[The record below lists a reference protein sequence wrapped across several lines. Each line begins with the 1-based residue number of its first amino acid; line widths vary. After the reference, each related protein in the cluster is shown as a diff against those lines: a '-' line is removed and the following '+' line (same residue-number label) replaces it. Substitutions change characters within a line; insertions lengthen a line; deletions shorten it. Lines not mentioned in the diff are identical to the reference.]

1 MEEEKS
7 HVRAI
12 VVVLLIIF
20 LGGLFVGYYFWG
32 YRRQQHPDY
41 KDMLKQT
48 ISYISTLEEKNQEL
62 TGRVSALDNEVASMK
77 KQQGVPE
84 DSQIARLNERLSAL
98 EKENTDLK
106 ATAGQNEALVQEN
119 QQLRQRVQ
127 TLVEQMNSSP
137 RSSKASGGAPVQVP
151 APQGTIP

>member
-62 TGRVSALDNEVASMK
+62 TGRVSALDNEVASIK

-84 DSQIARLNERLSAL
+84 DSQIERLNERLSAL